1 MNATKNKLNEV
12 FRKVFNNP
20 DLMIEHYMSANDIEG
35 WDSFN
40 HLRLIMFIEKEFDL
54 QVPGTE
60 VMKLKTVGSLIDL
73 IENQGER
80 AS

>member
-12 FRKVFNNP
+12 FCKVFNNP

-40 HLRLIMFIEKEFDL
+40 HLRLIMFIEKEFNL

-73 IENQGER
+73 IENQGGSAR
-80 AS
+80 